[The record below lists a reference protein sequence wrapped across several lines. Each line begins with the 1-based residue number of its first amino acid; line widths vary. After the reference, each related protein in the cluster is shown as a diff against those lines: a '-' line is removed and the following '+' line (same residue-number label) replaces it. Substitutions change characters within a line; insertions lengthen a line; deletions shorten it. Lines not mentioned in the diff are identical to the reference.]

1 MCWRDML
8 RVGDNDYVPT
18 ITDVW
23 DFLLGFKSATE
34 AGFARVEGRL
44 DRVEGRLDRVEGR
57 LDRVEVRLGHVEGSL
72 GRIESRVIRIEC
84 WNVDRRLDDHEQRI
98 LRLERHSLN
107 E

>member
-1 MCWRDML
+1 MCRRDML

-18 ITDVW
+18 LTDVW
-23 DFLLGFKSATE
+23 DFLLGFKSVTE

-44 DRVEGRLDRVEGR
+44 DRVEGRLGVVEAR
-57 LDRVEVRLGHVEGSL
+57 LDRVEGHLDRIEGRLI
-72 GRIESRVIRIEC
+72 RIES